1 MKILRILLSLV
12 LLAFG
17 ALSTILTVSVVFD
30 LFGIREREGNYV
42 LFIVW
47 TNLVCGL
54 IYLVAAYTSW
64 KKLSKTTTLL
74 SFAVTLLVI
83 SFIVLEVYISN
94 GGIYE
99 VKTENAMLF
108 RIGIT
113 SVMLLISNRL
123 NKKNP
128 INKKL

>member
-54 IYLVAAYTSW
+54 IYLVAAYTNW

-74 SFAVTLLVI
+74 SLAVTLLVI

-113 SVMLLISNRL
+113 TVMLVVSNRL

-128 INKKL
+128 INKK

>member
-54 IYLVAAYTSW
+54 IYLVAAYTNW

-74 SFAVTLLVI
+74 SLAVTLLVI

-113 SVMLLISNRL
+113 SVMLVVSNRL

-128 INKKL
+128 INKK

>member
-17 ALSTILTVSVVFD
+17 ALSTILTVSVIFD

-42 LFIVW
+42 IFIVW

-54 IYLVAAYTSW
+54 IYLVAAYTNW

-74 SFAVTLLVI
+74 SLAVTLLVI

-113 SVMLLISNRL
+113 SVMLVVSNRL

-128 INKKL
+128 INKK

>member
-54 IYLVAAYTSW
+54 IYLVAAYTNW

-74 SFAVTLLVI
+74 SHAVTLLVI

-113 SVMLLISNRL
+113 SVMLVVSNRL

-128 INKKL
+128 INKK

>member
-54 IYLVAAYTSW
+54 IYLVAAYTNW
-64 KKLSKTTTLL
+64 KKLSKTTNLL
-74 SFAVTLLVI
+74 SLAVTLLVI

-113 SVMLLISNRL
+113 SIMLVVSNRL

-128 INKKL
+128 INKK